1 MSRSNLKPIDMQAH
15 FGATRRGAA
24 PLAKPVPSAK
34 ALHQRRQA
42 ERLQA
47 ASTPIRTGT
56 VRETY
61 TGGELMH
68 STRAGAMD
76 AMRLPSVLMGQR
88 VQPKGAQS

>member
-1 MSRSNLKPIDMQAH
+1 MSRSNLKPIDMQAQ
-15 FGATRRGAA
+15 FGATKRGST

-34 ALHQRRQA
+34 ALHQRRQE

-47 ASTPIRTGT
+47 ATTPIRTGT

-61 TGGELMH
+61 NGGELMH

-76 AMRLPSVLMGQR
+76 AMRLPSVLMGRR
-88 VQPKGAQS
+88 VQPKGVQS

>member
-1 MSRSNLKPIDMQAH
+1 MSRSNLKPINMAAQ
-15 FGATRRGAA
+15 FGASKRGQS
-24 PLAKPVPSAK
+24 PLAKPEPTAK
-34 ALHQRRQA
+34 ALHQRRQD

-47 ASTPIRTGT
+47 ATTPIRTGT

-76 AMRLPSVLMGQR
+76 AMRLPSVLMGLRTHRKESPQ
-88 VQPKGAQS
+88 